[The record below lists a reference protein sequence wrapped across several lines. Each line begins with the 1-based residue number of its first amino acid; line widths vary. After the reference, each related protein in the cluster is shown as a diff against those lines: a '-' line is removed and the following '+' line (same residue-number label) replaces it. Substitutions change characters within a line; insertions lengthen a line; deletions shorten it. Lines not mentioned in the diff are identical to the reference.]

1 MTTKAELVFI
11 PSPGA
16 GHLISAVEIAKLILN
31 RDERLC
37 ISVLIMKLPM
47 DFGIESYIQS
57 LSSTPRLQFVDI
69 TVDDKT
75 TARFLSNKETFF
87 MDFIQGHKSKVKDFV
102 HNTSFSRSSPVSN
115 YRLAGLVLDMF
126 CTSMIDVANEFSVP
140 SYIFFT
146 SSAAF
151 LALCFHFESLKKEH
165 HIDTSKYRDSV
176 EELKIPGFKNSYPA
190 RFLPRLATD
199 QTVVTTMFFNS
210 VTRFKETKGIM
221 VNTFAELEPF
231 ALQSLSVPQFYLVG
245 PVVNF
250 EEGGH
255 SRNSQSEIESIIK
268 WLDDQPESSVVFLC
282 FGSMGSFDTEQV
294 KEIAI
299 ALECSGHRFLWS
311 LRRPP
316 PKGKIELPSNYENF
330 HQVLPEGFIERTNGV
345 GKVIGWAPQVA
356 VLSHP
361 AVGGFV
367 SHCGWNSVLE
377 SLCFGVPIATW
388 PLYAEQQ
395 MNAFELVKDL
405 GLAVEIRMDYF
416 KGFEEKNEHIDI
428 VSAKEIECGIRQLMA
443 DVNDNGIRKKAK
455 EMKEKSSA
463 AMKEGGSS
471 YASLGLLIEDVLSN
485 IS

>member
-11 PSPGA
+11 PSAGA

-37 ISVLIMKLPM
+37 ISILIMKFPM
-47 DFGIESYIQS
+47 DFGIQSYIES
-57 LSSTPRLQFVDI
+57 LSSIPRLQFVDI
-69 TVDDKT
+69 SVDEKT
-75 TARFLSNKETFF
+75 IGGFMSNKETFF
-87 MDFIQGHKSKVKDFV
+87 INFIQSHKPKVKDFL
-102 HNTSFSRSSPVSN
+102 NNSSFSRSNS
-115 YRLAGLVLDMF
+115 RLAGIVLDMF
-126 CTSMIDVANEFSVP
+126 CIPMIDVANEFCVP
-140 SYIFFT
+140 SYIFLT

-151 LALCFHFESLKKEH
+151 LALCFHFESLKKVH
-165 HIDTSKYRDSV
+165 HIDTSKYKHSN
-176 EELKIPGFKNSYPA
+176 EELTIPGFKNPYPA
-190 RFLPRLATD
+190 KFLPTMATD
-199 QTVVTTMFFNS
+199 QGVMYAMFFDL

-221 VNTFAELEPF
+221 VNTFTELELLP
-231 ALQSLSVPQFYLVG
+231 LQSLSVPRIYPVG

-250 EEGGH
+250 
-255 SRNSQSEIESIIK
+255 NQSETESIIK

-282 FGSMGSFDTEQV
+282 FGSMGSFEIEQIN
-294 KEIAI
+294 EIAT

-316 PKGKIELPSNYENF
+316 PKGQIGLPSNYENVEE
-330 HQVLPEGFIERTNGV
+330 VLPEGFIERTNGV

-377 SLCFGVPIATW
+377 SLYFGVPIATW

-395 MNAFELVKDL
+395 MNAFALVKEL
-405 GLAVEIRMDYF
+405 GVGVD
-416 KGFEEKNEHIDI
+416 FEGKYEHVDI
-428 VSAKEIECGIRQLMA
+428 VSAKEIESGIRLLMA
-443 DVNDNGIRKKAK
+443 NGDDNEIRKKAK
-455 EMKEKSSA
+455 EMKEKSNA

-471 YASLGLLIEDVLSN
+471 YASLGLLIEDVISN

>member
-1 MTTKAELVFI
+1 MASMTTKAELVFI

-16 GHLISAVEIAKLILN
+16 GHLISAVEIAKLILS

-47 DFGIESYIQS
+47 DFGIQSYIES

-69 TVDDKT
+69 TVDEKT
-75 TARFLSNKETFF
+75 TAIFLSNKETFF
-87 MDFIQGHKSKVKDFV
+87 MDFIQGHKSKVKEFV
-102 HNTSFSRSSPVSN
+102 HNTNFSRSSPVSN
-115 YRLAGLVLDMF
+115 FRLAGFVLDMF
-126 CTSMIDVANEFSVP
+126 CTSMIDVANDFSVP

-165 HIDTSKYRDSV
+165 HMDTSKYRDSK
-176 EELKIPGFKNSYPA
+176 EELTIPGFKNSYPA
-190 RFLPRLATD
+190 KFLPRLTTD
-199 QTVVTTMFFNS
+199 QTVVTTTFFDS

-231 ALQSLSVPQFYLVG
+231 ALQSLSVSQIYPVG

-255 SRNSQSEIESIIK
+255 GRNSQSETESIIK
-268 WLDDQPESSVVFLC
+268 WLDDQPDSSVVFLC

-316 PKGKIELPSNYENF
+316 LKGKIELPSNYEN
-330 HQVLPEGFIERTNGV
+330 
-345 GKVIGWAPQVA
+345 
-356 VLSHP
+356 
-361 AVGGFV
+361 
-367 SHCGWNSVLE
+367 
-377 SLCFGVPIATW
+377 
-388 PLYAEQQ
+388 YQQ
-395 MNAFELVKDL
+395 CYQK
-405 GLAVEIRMDYF
+405 
-416 KGFEEKNEHIDI
+416 
-428 VSAKEIECGIRQLMA
+428 
-443 DVNDNGIRKKAK
+443 
-455 EMKEKSSA
+455 
-463 AMKEGGSS
+463 
-471 YASLGLLIEDVLSN
+471 GLLKGQMGLEK
-485 IS
+485 